1 MRYLL
6 SIGSNA
12 PGCRQ
17 FMERAMQWLAE
28 NFTDIESSG
37 IYSSPALNG
46 TAADYLNL
54 VARGNSELSPTDL
67 TAAAKAFERQM
78 GRTPDS
84 KLRGTVEIDID
95 IIAAGQT
102 ILRPTEYTRSYFLR
116 GLSLLSERQQ
126 Q

>member
-17 FMERAMQWLAE
+17 FMQEAMQWLAE

-46 TAADYLNL
+46 VTADYLNL
-54 VARGNSELSPTDL
+54 VALGNSELSPTDL
-67 TAAAKAFERQM
+67 TAATKAFERRL
-78 GRTPDS
+78 GRTPES
-84 KLRGTVEIDID
+84 KMRGEIEIDID

-102 ILRPTEYTRSYFLR
+102 ILRPAEYTRSYFLR
-116 GLSLLSERQQ
+116 GLSLLSELHK
-126 Q
+126 

>member
-17 FMERAMQWLAE
+17 FMQKAMQWLAE

-46 TAADYLNL
+46 VTADYLNL
-54 VARGNSELSPTDL
+54 VALGNSELSPTDL
-67 TAAAKAFERQM
+67 TAATKAFERRL
-78 GRTPDS
+78 GRTPES
-84 KLRGTVEIDID
+84 KMRGEIEIDID

-102 ILRPTEYTRSYFLR
+102 ILRPAEYTRSYFLR
-116 GLSLLSERQQ
+116 GLSLLSELHK
-126 Q
+126 